1 MSSTR
6 GTLLLAALLALSV
19 AGAARP
25 APQQPPNI
33 VLILV
38 DDLGWRDVGYM
49 GSVYYETPNIDR
61 LASRG
66 MVFTNAY
73 ANAPN
78 CAPTRA
84 SLLSGQYTPRHGI
97 YTVAPSNRGDVARRK
112 FDVRETETR
121 LSLEVVTI
129 AEALKERGYAT
140 ASVGKWHLGGEGHLP
155 TDQGFDVNV
164 GGYRSGSPPSYF
176 WPYERT
182 RNDGTVGAVP
192 GLRAG
197 GEEGE
202 YLTDRLTDEA
212 LDWMEQNAGGP
223 FFLYLSHYA
232 AHAPI
237 QAKPVLA
244 QKYRRKRGAN
254 GHENPRYAAMIES
267 VDDSVGRVVR
277 KLDELGVANDTLLIF
292 FSDNGGLGTVT
303 SMQPLRGSKGM
314 LYEGGIREPLII
326 RWPGHTVP
334 ASATDIPVI
343 GTDFYPTLLQIS
355 GAPRPAQPLDGVSL
369 VPLIDNASRSP
380 DQSALQRLADRPLYW
395 HFPAYLEAGAMM
407 GPWRTT
413 PVAAIRRGN
422 FKLLEFFEDGHLELY
437 DLAAD
442 IGEQNDLSDTM
453 PDTTRELHEL
463 MQRWREDVGAYV
475 PTELNPDYVPG
486 R

>member
-1 MSSTR
+1 
-6 GTLLLAALLALSV
+6 
-19 AGAARP
+19 
-25 APQQPPNI
+25 
-33 VLILV
+33 
-38 DDLGWRDVGYM
+38 
-49 GSVYYETPNIDR
+49 
-61 LASRG
+61 
-66 MVFTNAY
+66 
-73 ANAPN
+73 
-78 CAPTRA
+78 
-84 SLLSGQYTPRHGI
+84 
-97 YTVAPSNRGDVARRK
+97 
-112 FDVRETETR
+112 
-121 LSLEVVTI
+121 
-129 AEALKERGYAT
+129 
-140 ASVGKWHLGGEGHLP
+140 
-155 TDQGFDVNV
+155 
-164 GGYRSGSPPSYF
+164 
-176 WPYERT
+176 
-182 RNDGTVGAVP
+182 
-192 GLRAG
+192 
-197 GEEGE
+197 
-202 YLTDRLTDEA
+202 
-212 LDWMEQNAGGP
+212 
-223 FFLYLSHYA
+223 
-232 AHAPI
+232 
-237 QAKPVLA
+237 
-244 QKYRRKRGAN
+244 
-254 GHENPRYAAMIES
+254 
-267 VDDSVGRVVR
+267 VVR